1 MSSLLS
7 VEKTRIYGKTI
18 SAAIV
23 ECVIII
29 GSFVLFSPQFNL
41 DSLPGLAAILVLG
54 YPFVVSICT
63 GIVTATVAGTKNLS
77 GWKWGGIAS
86 VMTLFLIIMIATL
99 PSLVSEM
106 AFLIAPL
113 VAIAIS
119 FNMMITSEADTQ
131 P

>member
-29 GSFVLFSPQFNL
+29 SSFVLFSPKFNL
-41 DSLPGLAAILVLG
+41 ASVPGLAAILVIG

-63 GIVTATVAGTKNLS
+63 GIVIATIAKTKNLS

-86 VMTLFLIIMIATL
+86 VMTLFLIIMVAAL
-99 PSLVSEM
+99 PSLASEL

-113 VAIAIS
+113 VAITIS
-119 FNMMITSEADTQ
+119 FNMITGGANTQ